1 MSTEIQEQTHPPA
14 SQPPKRISKMLG
26 WRIAFFVVFAAAAI
40 PLYRAV
46 RVHAKADT
54 TSGKIPPVAVV
65 KVSRADLAQELIV
78 DAELRPYQEIEL
90 HAKVAGYLESISVD
104 IGDHVEAGQLLAV
117 IEVPE
122 LADDITRTE
131 AMQKRS
137 EQEVTRAEA
146 AYEETHLAYVRLV
159 AVEKSQ
165 PNLIAQQDLDAAQ
178 GKDRVAAATLA
189 ATKSQVDVARAEVS
203 KLRTMLKYSRITA
216 PFAGVITRRFA
227 DPGALIQAGTASST
241 QALPLVRLSQ
251 NDRLRLVF
259 PVSVSH
265 VARIKMGDPAQVHV
279 ESSSKPFLGTIARST
294 HKVDSATRK
303 MEIEVDVLNRDMALV
318 PGMYASVTLKLDRRE
333 RALAVPV
340 EALARGQTTTVFVVN
355 RENHIEER
363 PLALGLETP
372 SKIEVLSGLNENELV
387 MIGNRTQVKPGQLV
401 APKLI
406 SATNAP

>member
-1 MSTEIQEQTHPPA
+1 MRGE
-14 SQPPKRISKMLG
+14 PKQIKKPLG
-26 WRIAFFVVFAAAAI
+26 WRFGLFVVLAAVSI

-54 TSGKIPPVAVV
+54 APGQIPAVAVV
-65 KVSRADLAQELIV
+65 KVSRADLAQELVV

-90 HAKVAGYLESISVD
+90 HAKVAGFLESISVD

-122 LADDITRTE
+122 LADDLTRAA

-146 AYEETHLAYVRLV
+146 DEEETHLAYSRLV
-159 AVEKSQ
+159 AVGKSQ
-165 PNLIAQQDLDAAQ
+165 PNLIAQQDLDAAS

-189 ATKSQVDVARAEVS
+189 AAKSQVDVARAEVS

-216 PFAGVITRRFA
+216 PFAGVITKRFA

-251 NDRLRLVF
+251 NDKLRLVF
-259 PVSVSH
+259 PLSVSY
-265 VARIKMGDPAQVHV
+265 VARIKMGDPVEVRV
-279 ESSSKPFLGTIARST
+279 ESMSRTILGAIARST
-294 HKVDSATRK
+294 RKVDSATRT
-303 MEIEVDVLNRDMALV
+303 MEVEVDVANGDLV
-318 PGMYASVTLKLDRRE
+318 LIPGTYASVKLALDRRAN
-333 RALAVPV
+333 ALTVPV
-340 EALARGQTTTVFVVN
+340 ETLARGKTTTVYVVN
-355 RENHIEER
+355 RENQIEER
-363 PLALGLETP
+363 TLTLGLETA
-372 SKIEVLSGLNENELV
+372 SKIEVLTGLNADELV
-387 MIGNRTQVKPGQLV
+387 LIGNRTQVKPGQLV

-406 SATNAP
+406 NTTNAP